1 MSDGSMTAVTEL
13 QMAGI
18 VSINFGSDDI
28 RVVFGA
34 CRAGSAVIE
43 RAFRLTDQQ
52 LDDFLSV
59 DNCEAYVVSTNL
71 EERYQDII
79 TLPPATEKYF
89 DRLVINEMR
98 RLHPDLNAF
107 SCFYEII
114 GDAHLDGKLFKKT
127 ACFIYDSSELSPLIA
142 RFSRHHKRISHLFS
156 SAYALGQLVAN
167 SSAATTEPILCVE
180 SLSGDKSVF
189 LLDNSKIYF
198 VRHIQSNSA
207 GIDATDAQHINMTID
222 HCFQSLRVK
231 PRSVVL
237 LDSEEAISC
246 QASDITLPLQPGIS
260 CEAVR
265 AEPGILW
272 PFAAPIAALACSAT
286 SSSGNILPQY
296 YRDQVH
302 AMEVLKK
309 GTYMLAILCLLVF
322 AAIVKESFA
331 LLGAHQSVTRQR
343 TALKGI
349 DQVVAEYSQVNDE
362 FKQKAQLIAA
372 VNNASAQALSRKQFS
387 ALNCLASPGIHPT
400 SVILNKKEGNRLS
413 IEVKGELKEGSYATM
428 QAAYERLIANII
440 NSRELEIISRKMD
453 PLLKTF
459 NLELLY
465 KG

>member
-1 MSDGSMTAVTEL
+1 MTDGSMTVVTEQL
-13 QMAGI
+13 MAGI

-34 CRAGSAVIE
+34 CRNCSVLVE
-43 RAFRLTDQQ
+43 RTLRLTDQQ
-52 LDDFLSV
+52 LDAFLSV

-79 TLPPATEKYF
+79 TLPPAAEKYF

-98 RLHPDLNAF
+98 RLHPDLDDF

-114 GDAHLDGKLFKKT
+114 GDTHLDGKVFKKT
-127 ACFIYDSSELSPLIA
+127 ACFIYDSSELVPLISK
-142 RFSRHHKRISHLFS
+142 FSRHHKRISHLFS
-156 SAYALGQLVAN
+156 SAYALGQLVAT
-167 SSAATTEPILCVE
+167 SSAATTEPILCIE

-189 LLDNSKIYF
+189 LLDNCKLYF
-198 VRHIQSNSA
+198 VRHIESTRA
-207 GIDATDAQHINMTID
+207 GIDAADAQHINMTID

-231 PRSVVL
+231 PRSVIL

-246 QASDITLPLQPGIS
+246 QASDITLPLQTGIS
-260 CEAVR
+260 CEAVMT
-265 AEPGILW
+265 EPDILW

-286 SSSGNILPQY
+286 SRAGNILPQY

-302 AMEVLKK
+302 SMEILRR

-331 LLGAHQSVTRQR
+331 LLGAQQSVTRQR

-349 DQVVAEYSQVNDE
+349 DQVVAEYSQVNAD
-362 FKQKAQLIAA
+362 FTQKAQLIAA
-372 VNNASAQALSRKQFS
+372 VNNASAQALSRKHFS
-387 ALNCLASPGIHPT
+387 ALNRLASPGINLT
-400 SVILNKKEGNRLS
+400 SVILTKKEGNRLS
-413 IEVKGELKEGSYATM
+413 IEVKGELKEGSYAAM

-440 NSRELEIISRKMD
+440 NSRELEIVSRKMD
-453 PLLKTF
+453 PLIRTF